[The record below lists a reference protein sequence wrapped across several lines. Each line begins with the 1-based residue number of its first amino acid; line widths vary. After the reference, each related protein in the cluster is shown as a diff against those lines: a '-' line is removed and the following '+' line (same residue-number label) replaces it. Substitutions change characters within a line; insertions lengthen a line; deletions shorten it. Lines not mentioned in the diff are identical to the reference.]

1 MQTPGEALLE
11 SLPFPPPPSLR
22 VPFPS
27 SRTTPQMA
35 PAEEMRTITI
45 FGCARH
51 LGPGNVA
58 NLIKTSTVGQIRRQ
72 MKKPWP
78 GDIVRVTTIAG
89 GPEQRPRSQDA
100 TAGQICQIATRESGP
115 GSSYPSCLAGGFV
128 ENAMLRVPG
137 SESNQVIVITILHPG
152 HGSSWQLS
160 ATRPKSPAP
169 TPAGGEGITAL
180 GAM

>member
-1 MQTPGEALLE
+1 MDMRVRRLVIIVNDGRTRTEAAFAGRYSWSNL
-11 SLPFPPPPSLR
+11 SNCD
-22 VPFPS
+22 
-27 SRTTPQMA
+27 
-35 PAEEMRTITI
+35 PA
-45 FGCARH
+45 
-51 LGPGNVA
+51 
-58 NLIKTSTVGQIRRQ
+58 
-72 MKKPWP
+72 
-78 GDIVRVTTIAG
+78 
-89 GPEQRPRSQDA
+89 
-100 TAGQICQIATRESGP
+100 SGP
-115 GSSYPSCLAGGFV
+115 GSSYPSCPAGGFV